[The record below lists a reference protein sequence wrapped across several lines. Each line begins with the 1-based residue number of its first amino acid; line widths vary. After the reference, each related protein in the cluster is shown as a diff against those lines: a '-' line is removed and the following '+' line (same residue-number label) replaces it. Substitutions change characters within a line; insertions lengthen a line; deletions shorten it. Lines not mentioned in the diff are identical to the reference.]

1 MDYQKAN
8 DYCHAAWFGAGSP
21 PGVDVEDLI
30 QEYLLAELEGLQPD
44 KRVAE
49 FLLHNIKQCS
59 VTENGQRMT
68 FVLADDGREQGESDE
83 EHDEYMQLENEI
95 HEEHQA
101 ERKEQ
106 LYATIQ
112 KLAKTHADYARA
124 LTILATTDALVPDEA
139 IAEQMGITQRQ
150 AKHLR
155 LHGMELLYG
164 IAHPKSVKL
173 PMFDLED
180 QVSELT
186 KVYVRKPRYVQWM
199 TDAILGA
206 M

>member
-1 MDYQKAN
+1 MFRLMKFAN
-8 DYCHAAWFGAGSP
+8 
-21 PGVDVEDLI
+21 
-30 QEYLLAELEGLQPD
+30 YLERTVWSELPNL
-44 KRVAE
+44 RRN
-49 FLLHNIKQCS
+49 LLR
-59 VTENGQRMT
+59 G
-68 FVLADDGREQGESDE
+68 
-83 EHDEYMQLENEI
+83 
-95 HEEHQA
+95 
-101 ERKEQ
+101 
-106 LYATIQ
+106 
-112 KLAKTHADYARA
+112 
-124 LTILATTDALVPDEA
+124 
-139 IAEQMGITQRQ
+139 
-150 AKHLR
+150 